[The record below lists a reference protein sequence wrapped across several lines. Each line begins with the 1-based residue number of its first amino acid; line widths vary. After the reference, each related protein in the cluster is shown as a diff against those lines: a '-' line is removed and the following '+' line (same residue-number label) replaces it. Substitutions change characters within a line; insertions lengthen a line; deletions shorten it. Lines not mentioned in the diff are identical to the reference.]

1 MATLLIGRP
10 GPAADPAAAAAADR
24 AVADG
29 ADPALSSIVPRA
41 RLVTV
46 CLGLLA
52 FTLAQQPGRVVADT
66 KLDLTVDPWGFLARA
81 LNMWEPR
88 GFAGQVQNQAYGYL
102 FPMGPFFG
110 LGQSAGLPMW
120 AVQRL
125 WMALLLSLAFLGVM
139 ALAERL
145 RIGTPTSRLI
155 GALAYA
161 LAPRMIS
168 GLGA

>member
-10 GPAADPAAAAAADR
+10 GPAADPAAAAEPAGAVCADR
-24 AVADG
+24 G
-29 ADPALSSIVPRA
+29 PSSIVPRA

-102 FPMGPFFG
+102 FPM
-110 LGQSAGLPMW
+110 
-120 AVQRL
+120 
-125 WMALLLSLAFLGVM
+125 
-139 ALAERL
+139 
-145 RIGTPTSRLI
+145 
-155 GALAYA
+155 
-161 LAPRMIS
+161 
-168 GLGA
+168 